1 VNKPHPPSKKLWRR
15 KKMKEEIVDIPLSQE
30 VIKRGYIKIPASIS
44 KKYKIGPGDLLILRI
59 ERIVRKGENDEGIV
73 DE

>member
-1 VNKPHPPSKKLWRR
+1 
-15 KKMKEEIVDIPLSQE
+15 MKEEILNIPLTQE

-44 KKYKIGPGDLLILRI
+44 K
-59 ERIVRKGENDEGIV
+59 GENDEGIV

>member
-1 VNKPHPPSKKLWRR
+1 
-15 KKMKEEIVDIPLSQE
+15 MKEEIVDIPLSQE

-59 ERIVRKGENDEGIV
+59 ERIVRKERMKLIV
-73 DE
+73 

>member
-1 VNKPHPPSKKLWRR
+1 
-15 KKMKEEIVDIPLSQE
+15 MKEEIVDIPLSQE

-44 KKYKIGPGDLLILRI
+44 KKYKIGHGDLLILRI